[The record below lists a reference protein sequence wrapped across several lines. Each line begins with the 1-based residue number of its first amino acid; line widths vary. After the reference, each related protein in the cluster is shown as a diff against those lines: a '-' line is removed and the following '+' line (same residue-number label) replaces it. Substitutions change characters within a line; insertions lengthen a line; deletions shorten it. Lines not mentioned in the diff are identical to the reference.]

1 MSKYRIIAYELHN
14 ITENIIYTWLVRKLF
29 IVDACKLHNP
39 VTVIPGLISVEYV
52 SFTSP
57 CSILA
62 MPISI
67 ILSLAGLRP
76 VVSRSSAI

>member
-1 MSKYRIIAYELHN
+1 MNSIISQRTSSIRGLSVSSSL
-14 ITENIIYTWLVRKLF
+14 WM
-29 IVDACKLHNP
+29 P
-39 VTVIPGLISVEYV
+39 VSSTTLSLTVIPGLISVEYV